1 MSFLGMSPQDV
12 SAHEQ
17 RLTERAGQLEQL
29 LATLE
34 QTVRGG
40 AAQWVGPDADRFRDD
55 WTARGAQPLQ
65 SATASMQELA
75 ALLRQEITAQD
86 DASGPDGDGGMP
98 PGPGADPGDEPR
110 GRAEL
115 PDGETAIIDGEVW
128 VAWEAMSDKERLK
141 VAAALVNAEL
151 AKYGLPP
158 VSVLTGDM
166 DPLLGEWREHH
177 QGLDFIMI
185 DEDHLESPQALNTL
199 LHEARHAI
207 QNGLIERTDITLW
220 DRITGDDNAA
230 DYAEIEREHGIT
242 REEIEAWRE
251 NDKNYIQPPKDPP
264 KNATL
269 EERRQFEEDYERY
282 RQQVL
287 ERDAHEAGIAG
298 AESMTIEQLRSL
310 QQAAGVEPTG

>member
-1 MSFLGMSPQDV
+1 
-12 SAHEQ
+12 
-17 RLTERAGQLEQL
+17 
-29 LATLE
+29 
-34 QTVRGG
+34 
-40 AAQWVGPDADRFRDD
+40 
-55 WTARGAQPLQ
+55 
-65 SATASMQELA
+65 MQELA

-199 LHEARHAI
+199 LHEARHAV

-287 ERDAHEAGIAG
+287 ERDAHEAASPGL
-298 AESMTIEQLRSL
+298 SR
-310 QQAAGVEPTG
+310 